1 MNLYMISLGGKVE
14 PANIEVH
21 DVQFIAANDIDNS
34 IETLKK
40 IWYGEPQSLH
50 MDSHKHI
57 SSTNGYSVKLS
68 KSKSDQNLKLYFIY
82 LGKYDESNTQELHY
96 VDLVVA
102 RNEKDAKTK
111 ALRPDR
117 QPSGTHVDAVV
128 DVEAKLHAAD
138 GETYYLILD
147 ALEAGHEASLNLV
160 SDVKPDWK
168 GFKKLY

>member
-1 MNLYMISLGGKVE
+1 MNLYLISLGGKVE
-14 PANIEVH
+14 GANIEVH

-50 MDSHKHI
+50 MDSYKHI
-57 SSTNGYSVKLS
+57 SSVNGYSVKLS
-68 KSKSDQNLKLYFIY
+68 KAKPDQSLKLYFVY
-82 LGKYDESNTQELHY
+82 LGKYDEDNTQELHY

-102 RNEKDAKTK
+102 QNEKEAKTK

-117 QPSGTHVDAVV
+117 EPFGTHVDAVV
-128 DVEAKLHAAD
+128 DVEANLHASD
-138 GETYYLILD
+138 GETYYLTLD
-147 ALEAGHEASLNLV
+147 VFEERQEASFNQV